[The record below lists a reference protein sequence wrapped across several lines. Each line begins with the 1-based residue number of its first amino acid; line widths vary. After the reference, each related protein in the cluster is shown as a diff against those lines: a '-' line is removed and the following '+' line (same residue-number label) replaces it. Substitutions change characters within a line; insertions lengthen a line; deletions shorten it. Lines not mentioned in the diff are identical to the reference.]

1 MKKLF
6 PVFVLAVAG
15 VVVIGL
21 SLDWFSISAAE
32 DSANDAVNIN
42 VRIDKAK
49 LKADAQSAG
58 TRVQELQEM
67 LEERLDR

>member
-6 PVFVLAVAG
+6 SLFVLTTAG

-21 SLDWFSISAAE
+21 FLDWLSISTME
-32 DSANDAVNIN
+32 DSSKDEVSIN

-49 LKADAQSAG
+49 LKADAHSAG
-58 TRVQELQEM
+58 TRILELKEM